1 MSRAKKAI
9 SKKVR
14 KEWEELFQSGYEWP
28 KPKRISIYIYPAQMR
43 MIEEIARVWK
53 KKKRD
58 VFLEAIQTYIGF
70 YFEWKNQP
78 IKKRDLK

>member
-1 MSRAKKAI
+1 
-9 SKKVR
+9 
-14 KEWEELFQSGYEWP
+14 
-28 KPKRISIYIYPAQMR
+28 MR